1 MEDIVYS
8 INLDLRKNL
17 HQVLVMKE
25 DDVNSRIIEAVIT
38 DNGKPYNLN
47 GCAVNLKWKK
57 PDGALVY
64 SETESVDS
72 NTVKV
77 TCTEQMLAV
86 AGIAEAEF
94 EITSGNAVA
103 STLSFSISIN
113 KKVADNSDIESC
125 DDFSALKDAM
135 AQYGSMR
142 THMKNSNIHV
152 PSGGT
157 SGQVLSKNSE
167 GKSVW
172 SDLDVDVDLSDY
184 YTKSEIDEKIGE
196 IESILDSINGEVI

>member
-1 MEDIVYS
+1 MNQIEYTL
-8 INLDLRKNL
+8 NLDLRKNT

-25 DDVNSRIIEAVIT
+25 DDVDSRVIKATIT

-94 EITSGNAVA
+94 EITSEAAVA

-113 KKVADNSDIESC
+113 KKVADNSDIESS

-135 AQYGSMR
+135 AQYGLMK
-142 THMKNSNIHV
+142 THMVDNGIHV

-157 SGQVLSKNSE
+157 SGQVLSKSDE
-167 GKSVW
+167 GKPVW
-172 SDLDVDVDLSDY
+172 SNLDY
-184 YTKSEIDEKIGE
+184 YTKSEINKKIGD